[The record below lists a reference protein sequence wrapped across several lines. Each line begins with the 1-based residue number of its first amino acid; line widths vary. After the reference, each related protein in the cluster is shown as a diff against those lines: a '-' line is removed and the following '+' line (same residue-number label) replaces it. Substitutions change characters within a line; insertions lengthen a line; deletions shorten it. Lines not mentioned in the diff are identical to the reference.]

1 LPARGE
7 VLDLVRAT
15 GFAFE
20 ELELEALSGLAEL
33 EGGALP
39 SALSHVPPGALRAL
53 LPVFPTVVLFLRK

>member
-1 LPARGE
+1 LE
-7 VLDLVRAT
+7 LVRQA

-39 SALSHVPPGALRAL
+39 RAISHVPPRALGALR
-53 LPVFPTVVLFLRK
+53 PIFPTVVLFLRKESA